1 MAILAMI
8 GVDSLLGL
16 AIGSL
21 ASSLKNTPFDI
32 SSLITMIESGS
43 IAINFAFYSISRLI
57 GLGLIY
63 ILLRRRKVSLK
74 EFGFR
79 KFSPKVAFI
88 SLAIALVVMIVGTL
102 IVFAIVSA
110 LYPQVDLEQSQ
121 DVVFKNAVN
130 IPQIVMAFLALVVIA
145 PVAEESIFRGLL
157 LPAFAKK
164 IGFVAAAI
172 VTSIMFGAVHGQLNV
187 AIVTFVLGLILA
199 WMYKRTDSLW
209 PAIMLHS
216 FKNLIAFAL
225 IYLKI

>member
-1 MAILAMI
+1 MAILAML

-16 AIGSL
+16 LIGTL
-21 ASSLKNTPFDI
+21 GTSLKHTPFDI
-32 SSLITMIESGS
+32 SSLISLLESGS
-43 IAINFAFYSISRLI
+43 IAVNFAFYSVSRLI

-63 ILLRRRKVSLK
+63 ILLRRRNVSLK

-79 KFSPKVAFI
+79 RFSPKVALM
-88 SLAIALVVMIVGTL
+88 SLAIAVVIMIVGTV

-110 LYPQVDLEQSQ
+110 LYPQVDLNQAQ
-121 DVVFKNAVN
+121 DVVFKNAASV
-130 IPQIVMAFLALVVIA
+130 PQIILAFIALVIIA
-145 PVAEESIFRGLL
+145 PLAEESIFRGLL

-164 IGFVAAAI
+164 IGFIGAAI

-187 AIVTFVLGLILA
+187 AIVTFVLGLLLA

-216 FKNLIAFAL
+216 LKNLIAFAL